1 MVENVAVYW
10 DFENIHASVCTK
22 QFGQMWYRENRT
34 AKQPCLVD
42 ITSIMEFISG
52 YGSVNINKAYGNWS
66 FFHNYSFD
74 LQEHSIDLIQLF
86 PRGRHGKNG
95 ADIRMAIDVIEDIS
109 LNPHLTLIVIVGG
122 DSDYVA
128 IAQKVKQ
135 KGKTIIGIG
144 VKETTN
150 QFWIKSCNEFK
161 FYSSLL
167 LKSASIE
174 SIEHEGYEEEDIDE
188 AKDLLRRAVSRLI
201 SKADADYALKAAV
214 KPMMMRL
221 DPSFDESNYNYPSFT
236 DFLDDCLDEINI
248 VKGEKDHLISLKKTA
263 GKPNLPERLDT
274 AKLHPYDNILKQQNL
289 RLPKTEILKL
299 GIDETFNLFQEEGS
313 LASYADYRDRLL
325 QRLKNRKADTTE
337 SDAAKIKD
345 ILFKVFPFYLDK
357 KAQRISLC
365 SDITSPEILFEKVA
379 KMLVKRILDNIADEP
394 DLRELSKMIFGDE
407 NCSDQAN
414 ALIQGYYDTQRVMPR

>member
-34 AKQPCLVD
+34 AKQPPLVD
-42 ITSIMEFISG
+42 ITSIMEFING
-52 YGSVNINKAYGNWS
+52 CGSVNINKAYGNWS
-66 FFHNYSFD
+66 FFHNYSYD
-74 LQEHSIDLIQLF
+74 LHEHSVDLIQLF

-95 ADIRMAIDVIEDIS
+95 ADIRMAIDVIEDLS
-109 LNPHLTLIVIVGG
+109 LNPHLTLIIIIGG

-174 SIEHEGYEEEDIDE
+174 SIENEGYEEEDINE
-188 AKDLLRRAVSRLI
+188 AKELLRKAVSRLI
-201 SKADADYALKAAV
+201 SKADSDYALKAAV

-221 DPSFDESNYNYPSFT
+221 DPSFDESNYNYASFT
-236 DFLDDCLDEINI
+236 DFLEDCLDAINI
-248 VKGEKDHLISLKKTA
+248 VKGKKDHLISLKKNVA
-263 GKPNLPERLDT
+263 KPNAGGGMGSER
-274 AKLHPYDNILKQQNL
+274 LHPYDNILKQQNL
-289 RLPKTEILKL
+289 RLPKIETLML
-299 GIDETFNLFQEEGS
+299 GINETCNIFQEEGTLS
-313 LASYADYRDRLL
+313 SYAEYRDKLL
-325 QRLKNRKADTTE
+325 RRLKTSKADSTE

-357 KAQRISLC
+357 RAQRISLC

-379 KMLVKRILDNIADEP
+379 KMLVKRILDGSADEP
-394 DLRELSKMIFGDE
+394 DLPKLSRLIYGDE
-407 NCSDQAN
+407 NRQDQVD
-414 ALIQGYYDTQRVMPR
+414 ALVQEYYDIHRIVSR